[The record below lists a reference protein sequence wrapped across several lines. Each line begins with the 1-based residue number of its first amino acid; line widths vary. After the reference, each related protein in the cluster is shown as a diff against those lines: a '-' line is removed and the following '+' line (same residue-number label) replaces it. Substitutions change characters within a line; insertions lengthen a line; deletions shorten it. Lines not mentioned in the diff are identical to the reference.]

1 MVDPCGILYTLLTT
15 GCYASRQ
22 RVGLRNVRIVGQH
35 IVVRS
40 GDTQCV
46 GTAGI
51 VW

>member
-15 GCYASRQ
+15 GYYASRQ
-22 RVGLRNVRIVGQH
+22 RVGLRNVRIVEQH